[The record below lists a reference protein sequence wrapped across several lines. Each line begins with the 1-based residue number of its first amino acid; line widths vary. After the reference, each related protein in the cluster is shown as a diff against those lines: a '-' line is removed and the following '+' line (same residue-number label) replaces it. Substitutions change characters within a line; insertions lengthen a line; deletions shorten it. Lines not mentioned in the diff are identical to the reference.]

1 MKKSENKVLL
11 KYIQEV
17 VQVQN
22 QIGKWDNGPK
32 ENNNLTEI
40 LIYEYATSLEKITK
54 GKITSQF
61 VVDKLTKQL
70 GTLRYGDFQKG
81 IDDNITYDNY
91 SVTSITY
98 KQNCRINS
106 KFGAHTIDYL
116 DDNQEKSA
124 IVLFDNKQIYLN
136 DQAKTIY
143 LSGINL
149 DDLFDIR
156 LTIFHEFTHIMEQ
169 VAIKTSNLTKQ
180 DIVYYHG
187 NSIYINTKL
196 SPSLTIEEYKKY
208 IDNVEELLTSNA
220 TITYSGITT
229 IEINNNTNKRIMHN
243 QISEGA
249 TEYIAKL
256 VMQEL
261 NYDTKKD
268 CRYAKAVNII
278 KSIFAS
284 KGISESVTTYLTSPK
299 DIIVYLE
306 SIDVEGKDL
315 LHYIS
320 EQIINK

>member
-116 DDNQEKSA
+116 DDNQETSA

>member
-1 MKKSENKVLL
+1 M
-11 KYIQEV
+11 
-17 VQVQN
+17 
-22 QIGKWDNGPK
+22 
-32 ENNNLTEI
+32 
-40 LIYEYATSLEKITK
+40 
-54 GKITSQF
+54 
-61 VVDKLTKQL
+61 
-70 GTLRYGDFQKG
+70 
-81 IDDNITYDNY
+81 
-91 SVTSITY
+91 
-98 KQNCRINS
+98 
-106 KFGAHTIDYL
+106 
-116 DDNQEKSA
+116 
-124 IVLFDNKQIYLN
+124 LFDNKQTYLN

-169 VAIKTSNLTKQ
+169 VPIKTSNLTKQ

>member
-1 MKKSENKVLL
+1 MQKSHLL
-11 KYIQEV
+11 KYIQEI
-17 VQVQN
+17 VQKQN
-22 QIGKWDNGPK
+22 QIGKWDKGPK

-54 GKITSQF
+54 GKISSQF
-61 VVDKLTKQL
+61 IVDKLAKQL
-70 GTLRYGDFQKG
+70 GTLRFGDFQKG

-116 DDNQEKSA
+116 ENNQEKVA
-124 IVLFDNKQIYLN
+124 IALFDNKQTYLN
-136 DQAKTIY
+136 DRGKTIY

-149 DDLFDIR
+149 DDPFDIR
-156 LTIFHEFTHIMEQ
+156 LTIFHEFTHIIEQ
-169 VAIKTSNLTKQ
+169 VPIKTSNLTKQ

-187 NSIYINTKL
+187 SSIYINAKL
-196 SPSLTIEEYKKY
+196 SPNLTMEEYKDY
-208 IDNVEELLTSNA
+208 ITNVDKILTSQD
-220 TITYSGITT
+220 TITYRGITT
-229 IEINNNTNKRIMHN
+229 IEINSHYNKRIMHN

-268 CRYAKAVNII
+268 YRYAKAVNII
-278 KSIFAS
+278 KSIFTLKSIS
-284 KGISESVTTYLTSPK
+284 KSVTTYLTSPK

-320 EQIINK
+320 EQINNK

>member
-17 VQVQN
+17 VQVQSK
-22 QIGKWDNGPK
+22 IGKWDNGPK

-124 IVLFDNKQIYLN
+124 IVLFDNKQTYLN

-169 VAIKTSNLTKQ
+169 VPIKTSNLTKQ

>member
-17 VQVQN
+17 VQVQS

-124 IVLFDNKQIYLN
+124 IVLFDNKQTYLN

-169 VAIKTSNLTKQ
+169 VPIKTSNLTKQ